1 MDFRSNAQEHPAICI
16 DNRRASFF
24 DDAFSLSPET
34 GELLVHIVDVNE
46 YLRRYPVLQQTAQER
61 LASTFLPTGPLHMIP
76 PLALDGLKLST
87 ELPNEVI
94 TVALSLNDDSG
105 ELIGF
110 RVFPSVIGPVVPI
123 DVESAEDVIQQ
134 AEIHEEEGRPLMP
147 KYGKRNII
155 LLLLTFCDSGWDYQ
169 RKLLKTSYLRIN

>member
-46 YLRRYPVLQQTAQER
+46 YLRRFPVLQQTAQER

-94 TVALSLNDDSG
+94 TVALSLDDDSG

-123 DVESAEDVIQQ
+123 DVDSAEDVIQQ
-134 AEIHEEEGRPLMP
+134 AEIHEEEGRPLMH
-147 KYGKRNII
+147 KYEKRNII
-155 LLLLTFCDSGWDYQ
+155 
-169 RKLLKTSYLRIN
+169 